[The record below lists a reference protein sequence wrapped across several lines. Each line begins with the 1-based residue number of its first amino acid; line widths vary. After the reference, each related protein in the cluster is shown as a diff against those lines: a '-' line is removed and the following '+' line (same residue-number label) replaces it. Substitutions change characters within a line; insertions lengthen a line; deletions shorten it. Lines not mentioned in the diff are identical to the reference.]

1 MVNLDI
7 AKILN
12 KKNVLNLIDG
22 QISLIRKN
30 RYCAWSGEKS
40 FKDKIDKKLLDGKSG
55 LYTLSYQKTL
65 LDLPK
70 LVYLGQS
77 NSIGGRGHHGGYGLY
92 DRLRKKRADLE
103 RPHTLILKECCIKKA
118 QYLGYKF
125 DLDLWSYRFWILPQH
140 LVKAM
145 ESVMLEELKK
155 KGYCELNSDR
165 AC

>member
-65 LDLPK
+65 LDVPK

-77 NSIGGRGHHGGYGLY
+77 NSIGGRGHHGGYGL
-92 DRLRKKRADLE
+92 
-103 RPHTLILKECCIKKA
+103 
-118 QYLGYKF
+118 
-125 DLDLWSYRFWILPQH
+125 ILPRNNNGNTNGKSSQSSQV
-140 LVKAM
+140 LPQKSPV
-145 ESVMLEELKK
+145 
-155 KGYCELNSDR
+155 
-165 AC
+165 